1 MKETR
6 CLQSGTGRLA
16 ANESCNPRG
25 TMSECLSHHG
35 FIGVSATLEFKNSIG
50 ICWVALGVLGNR
62 PFLRLSLHLF
72 IFLFIFAGRCTWQ
85 RGDMLVGELA
95 TATPV
100 RVFCARNYKDT
111 FPFAKGFLYPRF
123 LTQEE
128 QKCPK
133 YII

>member
-16 ANESCNPRG
+16 ANESCDPRG

-50 ICWVALGVLGNR
+50 ICWVALGMLGNR

-85 RGDMLVGELA
+85 RRDMLVGELA
-95 TATPV
+95 TATPENKGKAGS
-100 RVFCARNYKDT
+100 FYNNL
-111 FPFAKGFLYPRF
+111 PLSPSLAKMN
-123 LTQEE
+123 
-128 QKCPK
+128 
-133 YII
+133 